1 LENVQKNENCKG
13 NNAPLNKIKDHKQKL
28 DEANFY
34 GINCMNTLKGIN
46 LHGRENMHTTHT
58 TGSKLKGEEKEY
70 EASGHY
76 ETPWKD
82 NRSRRVS
89 KIDEAAVFCAK
100 LNFNRPSNSPSF
112 A

>member
-13 NNAPLNKIKDHKQKL
+13 NNAPCRHQLYEHTV
-28 DEANFY
+28 
-34 GINCMNTLKGIN
+34 GIAHIN

-58 TGSKLKGEEKEY
+58 RGSKLKGEEKEY